1 MQASKFCVIIVSIFL
16 LCSMLSS
23 TSTVFAV
30 SGNAQYVFGNS
41 HVGVYSDFGTTGVK
55 RAVLYQLTDNNAE
68 LSSILWYGHVDKSA
82 SVKCAIYSDNN
93 GPYLLLGQTQS
104 VTVGTVDSWVTFPLS
119 SLVVLQSGRYW
130 LSFVVNRPDASNVYF
145 YYDSGAPSQR
155 ARSAVYPFDQ
165 EPTTTFANVFAYDNE
180 AVSIYASYTISNAQ
194 TTFGKTN
201 IGSNADIGSTGV
213 KRTIMYY
220 LSDNDASVS
229 SIVWYGHVDNAA
241 AMKCAIYSDNNGV
254 PNLLLAQTQSVTV
267 GTVDSW
273 VTFPLNSLVVLQSGR
288 YWLSF
293 VVNRPDGANVYFYYD
308 TGTPSQRAR
317 SAVYPFDQ
325 EPTTTF
331 ENVFAY
337 DNEAV
342 SIYAN
347 YKTGNDWP
355 MFHHDPSLS
364 GVSTSAAPQINQT
377 LWIFSGSASENFA
390 SSSPAISNG
399 LVFIGSSVKETIGTV
414 YALNSTT
421 GSMVWSFKADFGV
434 FTSPSVTNGIVYVS
448 SEDTLYALNASTGNQ
463 IWSTQ
468 RADTSPVVADGIV
481 YVDGGDGN
489 FNALNASTGS
499 LIWSYPISEF
509 SLAAT
514 APAVANGIVYV
525 GALNDHNVYAL
536 NAATGSK
543 IWSFPTGSL
552 IISSPVVVN
561 DLLYISSQNN
571 YFYALNAT
579 TGSQLWNYKTAGPID
594 SSPAV
599 ANGIVYVGIDSQGGG
614 TNYPGVFYALNG
626 LTGSVIWTNQLTF
639 NQQSVYDSFSSPSF
653 ASSTIYVGCRSVVSS
668 QGVVFSLNAA
678 TGDIIWSYQTV
689 SLESSPAIA
698 NGVVYISDLNNI
710 YAFGSPSNK

>member
-1 MQASKFCVIIVSIFL
+1 
-16 LCSMLSS
+16 MLSS

-68 LSSILWYGHVDKSA
+68 LSSIMWYGHVDKSA

-119 SLVVLQSGRYW
+119 SLVVLQSGQYW

-145 YYDSGAPSQR
+145 YYDSGA
-155 ARSAVYPFDQ
+155 
-165 EPTTTFANVFAYDNE
+165 
-180 AVSIYASYTISNAQ
+180 
-194 TTFGKTN
+194 
-201 IGSNADIGSTGV
+201 
-213 KRTIMYY
+213 
-220 LSDNDASVS
+220 
-229 SIVWYGHVDNAA
+229 
-241 AMKCAIYSDNNGV
+241 
-254 PNLLLAQTQSVTV
+254 
-267 GTVDSW
+267 
-273 VTFPLNSLVVLQSGR
+273 
-288 YWLSF
+288 
-293 VVNRPDGANVYFYYD
+293 
-308 TGTPSQRAR
+308 PSQRAR

-364 GVSTSAAPQINQT
+364 GVSTSAAPQTNQT

-390 SSSPAISNG
+390 SSSSPAISNG

-421 GSMVWSFKADFGV
+421 GSTVWSFKADFGV

-468 RADTSPVVADGIV
+468 RADTSPVVVDGIV

-552 IISSPVVVN
+552 ILSSPVVVN

-599 ANGIVYVGIDSQGGG
+599 ANGIVYVGIDSQGG

-639 NQQSVYDSFSSPSF
+639 NQQNVYDSFSSPSF
-653 ASSTIYVGCRSVVSS
+653 ASSTIYVGCRSVVNS